1 MIKKYINKLKDKVVN
16 RHYAVFVDENGKQ
29 REILPVNNK
38 DNKFKENKQLYI
50 KDKNKYSNLTLTD
63 KVYYFFKRENTYFF
77 YQYNCSEPINLTK
90 EKLTKA
96 NDNQPYIAE
105 DINTIL
111 ETNVL
116 KSLNTAKSDFFGNL
130 SMKQVMI
137 GVGIV
142 IAFIYIM
149 MNGGF

>member
-1 MIKKYINKLKDKVVN
+1 MFEKYINKLKDKVVN

-38 DNKFKENKQLYI
+38 NNKFKENEQLYL
-50 KDKNKYSNLTLTD
+50 KDKNKYSNLTITD
-63 KVYYFFKRENTYFF
+63 TVYYFFKRENTYFF
-77 YQYNCSEPINLTK
+77 YQYNYSEPINFTK
-90 EKLTKA
+90 DKLTKA

-116 KSLNTAKSDFFGNL
+116 KSLNTPKSDFFANL
-130 SMKQVMI
+130 STKQIMI

-149 MNGGF
+149 MTGGF